1 MVILE
6 GGQTSLLGDWP
17 VAHKLKQLSGASE
30 IDIAKTCWNTLPDV
44 SNLLCFISASQGSN
58 CFGNLYK
65 EGSSGRIEL
74 MFVSSGTTEIWKR
87 GYGDSDFIKL

>member
-1 MVILE
+1 MFCSV
-6 GGQTSLLGDWP
+6 LGDWP
-17 VAHKLKQLSGASE
+17 VAHKLKQLNGASE

-58 CFGNLYK
+58 CFASLYK

-74 MFVSSGTTEIWKR
+74 MFVSSGTTEIWKK